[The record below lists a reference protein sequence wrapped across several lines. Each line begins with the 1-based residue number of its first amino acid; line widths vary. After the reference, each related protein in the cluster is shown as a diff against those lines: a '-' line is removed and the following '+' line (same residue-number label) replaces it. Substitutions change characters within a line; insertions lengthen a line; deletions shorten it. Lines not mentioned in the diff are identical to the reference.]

1 MENIQKHYTV
11 PPSGTAPSLI
21 LDEGHRLRR
30 AAHSFSRVV
39 PVFFS
44 GSIDSSAFQDV
55 SSGRE
60 VSIIFTSNGPLI
72 YRWDGNSSNNR
83 NPRAVQHSYR
93 GQLMR
98 SL

>member
-1 MENIQKHYTV
+1 MENIRKHHTM
-11 PPSGTAPSLI
+11 PAGGAAPSLI

-30 AAHSFSRVV
+30 AAHSSFRAV

-60 VSIIFTSNGPLI
+60 VSIIFSSNGPLI
-72 YRWDGNSSNNR
+72 YRWDEIHMR
-83 NPRAVQHSYR
+83 ERE
-93 GQLMR
+93 QLMR

>member
-30 AAHSFSRVV
+30 AAHSFFRAV
-39 PVFFS
+39 PLFFS

-72 YRWDGNSSNNR
+72 YRWDEIHMR
-83 NPRAVQHSYR
+83 ERE
-93 GQLMR
+93 QLMQ

>member
-30 AAHSFSRVV
+30 SAHSFFRAVRV
-39 PVFFS
+39 FLS
-44 GSIDSSAFQDV
+44 GLVDSSAFQDV

-60 VSIIFTSNGPLI
+60 VSIIFTSNSPLI
-72 YRWDGNSSNNR
+72 YRWESNNEK
-83 NPRAVQHSYR
+83 PPA
-93 GQLMR
+93 R
-98 SL
+98 S

>member
-1 MENIQKHYTV
+1 MENIRKHHTM
-11 PPSGTAPSLI
+11 PAGGAAPSLI

-30 AAHSFSRVV
+30 SAHSFFRAVRG
-39 PVFFS
+39 FLS
-44 GSIDSSAFQDV
+44 GSIDSSAFQEV

-72 YRWDGNSSNNR
+72 YRWERNSSITLEIHLRER
-83 NPRAVQHSYR
+83 NP
-93 GQLMR
+93 LMR